1 MKNIYLF
8 ISFAFLIDIN
18 IIDCFTQNSSNK
30 EHIKEITET
39 FKTKKGDTLIANVSF
54 GQLAVDEWDKNEIDF
69 YVKITGKGSTSEEA
83 KKYVDS
89 LYVTL
94 VQKGN
99 IITFNSQLK
108 PLILLK
114 SKIKIMY
121 TIKVPS
127 NIFVYLNLAHG
138 DIFFNNDIQNN
149 IYANVNFGNF
159 TANNL
164 YGKKN
169 SINLSYGN
177 FQLKEAKNLKL
188 SLNFT
193 FDCRID
199 KINYLNLQSTN
210 SYLNFKNIDSLNI
223 VSHFDKI
230 NIDSLVYI
238 KGDIKQSNLN
248 INSLQSDMNLKFNY
262 GNLVIKNL
270 AHDFKI
276 INLTANHTPIYI
288 TLDENQPFNADITVN
303 QGAIEAFDF
312 LSDKKTQNDKL
323 QQLKGSFG
331 KHTNPTSSII
341 IKNDYGVVKLNK
353 L

>member
-8 ISFAFLIDIN
+8 ILFVLLIDIN
-18 IIDCFTQNSSNK
+18 LFKCFAQDSSSK
-30 EHIKEITET
+30 EHIKEISQN

-54 GQLAVDEWDKNEIDF
+54 GQLTVDEWDKNEIDF
-69 YVKITGKGSTSEEA
+69 YVKITGKGNTLEEA
-83 KKYVDS
+83 KKNVDS
-89 LYVTL
+89 LYVAL
-94 VQKGN
+94 DQNEN
-99 IITFNSQLK
+99 IITFNSQLNS
-108 PLILLK
+108 LILLK
-114 SKIKIMY
+114 SKIKITY
-121 TIKVPS
+121 SIKVPS

-138 DIFFNNDIQNN
+138 DILLNNDIQNN
-149 IYANVNFGNF
+149 IYANINFGNF

-177 FQLKEAKNLKL
+177 LQLKEAKNLKL
-188 SLNFT
+188 SLNFA
-193 FDCRID
+193 FKSSID
-199 KINYLNLQSTN
+199 KINHLNLQSTN
-210 SYLNFKNIDSLNI
+210 SNLYFKCIDTLNVLSN
-223 VSHFDKI
+223 FDKI
-230 NIDSLVYI
+230 NIDSVVHI

-248 INSLQSDMNLKFNY
+248 ISSLQSDMNLKFNY

-288 TLDENQPFNADITVN
+288 TLDENHSFNSDISVN
-303 QGAIEAFDF
+303 QGVIETFDL
-312 LSDKKTQNDKL
+312 LSDKKTQTDKL

-331 KHTNPTSSII
+331 KESKPTSNII

>member
-1 MKNIYLF
+1 MKNIYLL
-8 ISFAFLIDIN
+8 ISFTLLIDIN
-18 IIDCFTQNSSNK
+18 IINCFAQSSSNK

-39 FKTKKGDTLIANVSF
+39 IKTKKGDTLIANVSF
-54 GQLAVDEWDKNEIDF
+54 GQLTVDEWDKNEIDF

-89 LYVTL
+89 LYVTFN
-94 VQKGN
+94 QKGN
-99 IITFNSQLK
+99 IITFNSQSK
-108 PLILLK
+108 PSELFK

-121 TIKVPS
+121 ALKVPS
-127 NIFVYLNLAHG
+127 NIFVYYNLLYG
-138 DIFFNNDIQNN
+138 DIFLNNDIKNN

-169 SINLSYGN
+169 AINLSYGN
-177 FQLKEAKNLKL
+177 FKLKEAKNLKL

-199 KINYLNLQSTN
+199 KINYLNLQSSN

-223 VSHFDKI
+223 LSNFDKI
-230 NIDSLVYI
+230 NIDSLAYI

-288 TLDENQPFNADITVN
+288 TLDESQSFNADISVN

-331 KHTNPTSSII
+331 KQSTTSNII